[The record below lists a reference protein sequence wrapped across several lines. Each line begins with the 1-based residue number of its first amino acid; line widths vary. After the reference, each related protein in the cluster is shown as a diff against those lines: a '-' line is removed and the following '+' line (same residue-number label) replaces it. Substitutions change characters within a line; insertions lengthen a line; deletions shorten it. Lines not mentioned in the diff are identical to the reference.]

1 MAMYAGGL
9 RVSEVTHLRVFV
21 RGLNIEPSVRHLV
34 ARQEVSNCVR
44 ARRPPMAEHPDAL
57 EARPKRRAPI
67 LQEIVE
73 HRVEVV
79 LRRVPRLQEVMMD
92 FGFVDGAN
100 RRVSIGVG
108 REQDAFRV
116 RINFH

>member
-1 MAMYAGGL
+1 
-9 RVSEVTHLRVFV
+9 
-21 RGLNIEPSVRHLV
+21 
-34 ARQEVSNCVR
+34 
-44 ARRPPMAEHPDAL
+44 MAEHPDAL
-57 EARPKRRAPI
+57 EARPERRAPI

-92 FGFVDGAN
+92 FGLVDGAN

-116 RINFH
+116 RINLHGSAEEFHAGHFRHSLVNQEQPHRIIPFF